1 MEGAGEDKEAAKKPT
16 DKVSA
21 CGSEKNY
28 KSLAFADFPRWPD
41 RRGSRQQ

>member
-1 MEGAGEDKEAAKKPT
+1 VEGAGEDKEAAKKPT

-21 CGSEKNY
+21 CGSGTNY
-28 KSLAFADFPRWPD
+28 KSLVFADFPLWAD